1 MLMREFDLRY
11 KKNLPEMVLYAG
23 TTLERYGFIFLVDF
37 GIQNAVDKAASAY
50 IGWLED
56 EHQRVMNGF

>member
-1 MLMREFDLRY
+1 MLIREFDLRY

-37 GIQNAVDKAASAY
+37 GIQNAVDKAASVY

-56 EHQRVMNGF
+56 EHQREMNGF

>member
-1 MLMREFDLRY
+1 MLIREFDLRY

-50 IGWLED
+50 IGWIEE
-56 EHQRVMNGF
+56 EHQREMNGF